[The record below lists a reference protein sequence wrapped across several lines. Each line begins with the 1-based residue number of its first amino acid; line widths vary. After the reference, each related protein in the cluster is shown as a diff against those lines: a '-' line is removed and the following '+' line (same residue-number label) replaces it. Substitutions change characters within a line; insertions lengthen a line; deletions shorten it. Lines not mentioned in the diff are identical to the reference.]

1 MSMNCASERRSLYG
15 SQASLH
21 GGTPLFSCGICLDA
35 YTSPKVLPCLHTFC
49 ESCLESYVPAESLTL
64 SCPVC
69 RQQSILPQEGVPGL
83 PDNSLLQRLMEAP
96 PCSGCGTP
104 GPSPR
109 QCPACSLP
117 LCSSCDPCT
126 GDGDTLHRPG
136 GKPVEPLLLCPK
148 HSSQTLRFFC
158 RDCETAVCVTCTDIE
173 HSGHRTTRIREAAED
188 LRVAIRT
195 LLDEARTRT
204 PALRDA
210 INAVTATTRMLD
222 ERHDEAARRVTICFN
237 ELATVIR
244 GREDALL
251 AELGEIHAHKR
262 TILEAQRGALE
273 AALAGASASCDFA
286 EAALESGSDTEV
298 ALLHNELAQK
308 LRHFSLLDAP
318 QGPEENAC
326 IDFDDD
332 GALSTLRAALLGLGR
347 LQSHSA
353 VAHQTTAAGAGLAR
367 CIAGRQALVNIT
379 PKDRFGNL
387 VHAGPGPSLVAAH
400 LSGPHGNCPIEVI
413 RQGDGSYD
421 VVFTVLREGNYTLG
435 ISLLGRPIRG
445 SPFAVRAVASEE
457 ESSSSGDRPPGKA
470 RATGG
475 ARSTR
480 RHMSTSSRSGFSF
493 LRVPGEDDLVRR
505 VGRRGRA
512 RGELSNPQGVCA
524 APGGM
529 VVVADSN
536 NQCVQVFGTSRTDEC
551 RLRFGIRGRGAGQMQ
566 RPTGVALT
574 QAGHFVVADYEN
586 KCISVFEPNGRF
598 INRLGVGRLLGPKGI
613 AVDKNGHIV
622 VVDNRGSSVLVFHDS
637 GKLLGRFGTRGVG
650 SNHFAGPHYAA
661 VNSRNQIVV
670 SDFHNHSVKIL
681 DSQGNFVAS
690 FGSHGEGLGQF
701 NAPTGVAVDAQDNIL
716 VADWGN
722 SRIQVF
728 DSNGSFLSFV
738 NSSADPLYG
747 PQGLALTD
755 DGNVVVADSGN
766 HCLKVYKYLQ

>member
-1 MSMNCASERRSLYG
+1 MSLNCSSERRSLYG
-15 SQASLH
+15 SEASLAA
-21 GGTPLFSCGICLDA
+21 GGPLFSCGICLDA

-69 RQQSILPQEGVPGL
+69 RQQSILPQQGVRGL
-83 PDNSLLQRLMEAP
+83 PDNSLLQRLMESP
-96 PCSGCGTP
+96 LCSGCGTT
-104 GPSPR
+104 GPLPR
-109 QCPACSLP
+109 QCTGCNLP
-117 LCSSCDPCT
+117 LCSSCEPCA
-126 GDGDTLHRPG
+126 GDGDSRHLSN
-136 GKPVEPLLLCPK
+136 GKPVEPLLFCPK

-158 RDCETAVCVTCTDIE
+158 RDCETTVCVTCTDIE
-173 HSGHRTTRIREAAED
+173 HSGHRTTRIREAAHE
-188 LRVAIRT
+188 LRAAIRG
-195 LLDEARTRT
+195 LLEDARTRT

-210 INAVTATTRMLD
+210 VNAVAATAHQLD
-222 ERHDEAARRVTICFN
+222 ERYDEAARRATICFD
-237 ELATVIR
+237 ELSSVIR
-244 GREDALL
+244 GRLDSLL
-251 AELGEIHAHKR
+251 VELGEIHARKR
-262 TILEAQRGALE
+262 SVLDTQRGALE

-286 EAALESGSDTEV
+286 EAALDSGSDTEV

-308 LRHFSLLDAP
+308 LRHFSLLDPP

-326 IDFDDD
+326 LDFDDD
-332 GALSTLRAALLGLGR
+332 GGLSTLRVALLGLGR
-347 LQSHSA
+347 VHSHSA
-353 VAHQTTAAGAGLAR
+353 VAHQTAAAGAGLAR
-367 CIAGRQALVNIT
+367 CIAGRQALVNVT
-379 PKDRFGNL
+379 PKDRLGNL
-387 VHAGPGPSLVAAH
+387 VHAGPGPSLVTAR
-400 LSGPHGNCPIEVI
+400 LNGPHGSVPVEVI

-421 VVFTVLREGNYTLG
+421 VIFTVLREGSYTLD

-445 SPFAVRAVASEE
+445 SPFGVRATACEE
-457 ESSSSGDRPPGKA
+457 ESSSSGDRPPGKS
-470 RATGG
+470 RATSGS
-475 ARSTR
+475 RSSR
-480 RHMSTSSRSGFSF
+480 RQLSTSSRSGVGL
-493 LRVPGEDDLVRR
+493 LRLPGEDDLVRR
-505 VGRRGRA
+505 LGRRGRG

-524 APGGM
+524 APGGA
-529 VVVADSN
+529 VCVADSN
-536 NQCVQVFGTSRTDEC
+536 NQCVQVFGGGHDDC

-574 QAGHFVVADYEN
+574 PAGHFVVADYEN
-586 KCISVFEPNGRF
+586 KCVSLFEPNGRF
-598 INRLGVGRLLGPKGI
+598 ITRLGVGRLLGPKGV
-613 AVDKNGHIV
+613 AVDRSGHIV
-622 VVDNRGSSVLVFHDS
+622 VVDNRGSSVLVFHES
-637 GKLLGRFGTRGVG
+637 GKLLGRFGSRGVG

-670 SDFHNHSVKIL
+670 SDFHNHSVKVL

-747 PQGLALTD
+747 PQGLTLTD
-755 DGNVVVADSGN
+755 DGCVVVADSGN